1 MDLITFAIV
10 VALMEF
16 VVGLALL
23 LSPVRA
29 MDRVWEVLDNPA
41 LLSVVMFGFLT
52 ISVSAVVRDGVFE
65 WELRG
70 VITWI
75 ALLTS
80 VKALLYIWFPKQMES
95 MQRRCLRRDKP
106 SWTRCIGGFMLLAFV
121 FFSCSVQEML
131 QL

>member
-1 MDLITFAIV
+1 MDLITFAVV

-29 MDRVWEVLDNPA
+29 MDRVWVVLDNSA
-41 LLSVVMFGFLT
+41 LLSVIMFGFLT
-52 ISVSAVVRDGVFE
+52 VSVSAVVGDGE
-65 WELRG
+65 YKWGLRG

-106 SWTRCIGGFMLLAFV
+106 LRTRVLGGIMLVCFV
-121 FFSCSVQEML
+121 FFSWSVREML
-131 QL
+131 